1 MLLVSLFYAGFGYL
15 AAAVSNG
22 MKGTNGPSLA
32 VVFIISILALDFVL
46 IKRRFKLS
54 QINWAN
60 LASILTFYLF
70 SIAMPLWR
78 TCATPVSA
86 IIALIIFSLVTFL
99 PFAVIIYLMR
109 GVLIKKTV

>member
-1 MLLVSLFYAGFGYL
+1 LLLVSLFYAGFGYL

-22 MKGTNGPSLA
+22 MKDANGPALA

-46 IKRRFKLS
+46 IKRRFELS

>member
-15 AAAVSNG
+15 AGAVSNG
-22 MKGTNGPSLA
+22 MKGANGPSLA
-32 VVFIISILALDFVL
+32 VVFIISILALDYVL

-54 QINWAN
+54 QINRAN

-70 SIAMPLWR
+70 SIAMPLWM

-86 IIALIIFSLVTFL
+86 IIAQGIFSLVTFL